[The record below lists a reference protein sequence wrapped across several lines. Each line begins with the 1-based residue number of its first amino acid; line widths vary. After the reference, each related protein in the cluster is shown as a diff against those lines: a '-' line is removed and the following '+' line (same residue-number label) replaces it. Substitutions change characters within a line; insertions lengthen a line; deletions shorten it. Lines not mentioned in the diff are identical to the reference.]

1 MVGDDRNR
9 RNGEGGGMSR
19 RILETRRER
28 ERDGTGGRK
37 EIANCKGESFLVERC
52 NNFSDI
58 RPKSNKTRFSSVCTR
73 NRRYNMSVPKI
84 KIERSNSL
92 RSLSHASYHL
102 ISAFREVS
110 DLSLK
115 VAGTMCNNRV
125 YTEPSLRL
133 FELG

>member
-1 MVGDDRNR
+1 MRDRADSCR
-9 RNGEGGGMSR
+9 AALSLALRHCQQLQHPG
-19 RILETRRER
+19 
-28 ERDGTGGRK
+28 